1 MTDRRK
7 FEAGLGRLVLW
18 VLAYGLL
25 AGVAFIVADWLLGV
39 LGTQGLGRTAVG
51 VLAAVVAGW
60 LGANALERRWR
71 RGDMADARETS
82 QRR

>member
-1 MTDRRK
+1 VTDRKK

-18 VLAYGLL
+18 VLVYGLL
-25 AGVAFIVADWLLGV
+25 AGVAFIVAEWLLGV
-39 LGTQGLGRTAVG
+39 LGMNGLGRTAVG

-71 RGDMADARETS
+71 RGAMADAPETP